1 MAVLLVTN
9 MKKNLA
15 IVALV
20 AVSSVS
26 YGQVWAGTGGLI
38 PDGTNTTSTPGS
50 ISSTIVGVPG
60 LTSLGAIAI
69 MGLSHTFAGDL
80 VAEVSGPGGTFMLFG
95 RVGRAAA
102 QSYGSP
108 FGYGSNFN
116 GTYVFQDSGGNN
128 LWAAALAAGAGD
140 IPGGGYDA
148 SGINGAGAATG
159 LFPGAQPAGNWTL
172 TLSDWAGLDS
182 GSFQGW
188 EIRGTAVPEPA
199 TMAALGIGALA
210 LLRRRRK
217 S

>member
-1 MAVLLVTN
+1 
-9 MKKNLA
+9 MKKHLA
-15 IVALV
+15 IMALV
-20 AVSSVS
+20 AVSAVS
-26 YGQVWAGTGGLI
+26 YGQTWAGTGGPI
-38 PDGTNTTSTPGS
+38 PDGNDTTMTAGT

-69 MGLSHTFAGDL
+69 LGLTHSFSGDL

-95 RVGRAAA
+95 RVGRAVA
-102 QSYGSP
+102 QSYGGP

-116 GTYVFQDSGGNN
+116 GTYVFQDAGGGN
-128 LWAAALAAGAGD
+128 LWTAALAAGAGD
-140 IPGGGYDA
+140 IPGGGYNA
-148 SGINGAGAATG
+148 SGFNGAGAPTG

-172 TLSDWAGLDS
+172 TVSDWAGLDT